1 MTFLEVAQELA
12 AARIAW
18 ATDFL
23 LYRTMHAKSDG
34 QAKAMA
40 DERNIERLTMAEA
53 RYELAKWRLREDDHA
68 ATPPIPERSHH
79 EPTEATTDEE
89 GSGEDCGE

>member
-1 MTFLEVAQELA
+1 MTFLEIAQELA
-12 AARIAW
+12 LARKDW

-40 DERNIERLTMAEA
+40 DDQNIMRLTMAEA
-53 RYELAKWRLREDDHA
+53 KYELAKWRLSHA
-68 ATPPIPERSHH
+68 ADEPAAPSPDH
-79 EPTEATTDEE
+79 EPTEATADEE
-89 GSGEDCGE
+89 GTVPDFCE